1 VKDTVT
7 VYLHIVT
14 SDDDTLNILMSEVW
28 DDVEIFYRYLYL
40 SSPTRT
46 MPRVTYFSKVRIITL
61 AQNGMSQRQISATL
75 GIPKS
80 TISATTHRHN
90 LIDTC

>member
-1 VKDTVT
+1 
-7 VYLHIVT
+7 VYVRIKVN
-14 SDDDTLNILMSEVW
+14 SDKYQHMPQIREHAHMYPHS
-28 DDVEIFYRYLYL
+28 VEPAL
-40 SSPTRT
+40 SSPIRT